1 MRMFN
6 LVEDLTSEKIL
17 GSLIIS
23 HGFLDFFKFQ
33 RFDQFEMYLII
44 ILLNFCILY
53 VTPISGLL
61 YFLYLSIRH
70 FNSDI
75 RFLLNKLDY
84 VNYNLQHYGYGS
96 SIFLGTI
103 YGTENFNYYREKLE
117 ILSSGISSNIIIY
130 TFVFLLKYQLLL
142 SNFSFNNIDRMIS
155 VLIIYL
161 GYLTGPY
168 YFILYYLSFVH
179 LPLALYQLFRN
190 KNITEKKNMLLSFVC
205 PASIMYYNWERC
217 QNMEMGNTLLQI
229 FYYLSISILNTHMIF
244 TN

>member
-23 HGFLDFFKFQ
+23 HGFLDFFKFSNYYQ
-33 RFDQFEMYLII
+33 LEIYLII

-53 VTPISGLL
+53 ITPISGIL

-75 RFLLNKLDY
+75 RFLLNKSNY
-84 VNYNLQHYGYGS
+84 VNYNLQHYGFGS
-96 SIFLGTI
+96 SIFLGTT

-130 TFVFLLKYQLLL
+130 AFIFLLIFQLLL
-142 SNFSFNNIDRMIS
+142 SNFSFNNIERMIS
-155 VLIIYL
+155 IIIIYL
-161 GYLTGPY
+161 GYLSGPY

-190 KNITEKKNMLLSFVC
+190 KNITEKRNMLLIFLC
-205 PASIMYYNWERC
+205 HAYIIYYNWDRC
-217 QNMEMGNTLLQI
+217 QNMEIRNTLLQI
-229 FYYLSISILNTHMIF
+229 FYYLSISMIF
-244 TN
+244 TK

>member
-6 LVEDLTSEKIL
+6 LVENINSEKIL
-17 GSLIIS
+17 GSLVIS
-23 HGFLDFFKFQ
+23 HGFLDFFKFENYHQ
-33 RFDQFEMYLII
+33 LEMYLII

-53 VTPISGLL
+53 VTPISGLM

-70 FNSDI
+70 FNNDF
-75 RFLLNKLDY
+75 RFLFRRFDY

-103 YGTENFNYYREKLE
+103 CGTENLNYYREKLE

-130 TFVFLLKYQLLL
+130 TFIFLLMYQLLL
-142 SNFSFNNIDRMIS
+142 SNFSFNNTERIIS
-155 VLIIYL
+155 ILIIYL
-161 GYLTGPY
+161 GYLFGPY

-179 LPLALYQLFRN
+179 LPIALHQLFRN
-190 KNITEKKNMLLSFVC
+190 KNILEKRNMVVALIC
-205 PASIMYYNWERC
+205 PASIIYYNWERC
-217 QNMEMGNTLLQI
+217 QNMQIGNSLLQI
-229 FYYLSISILNTHMIF
+229 FYYLSISILNAHMIF

>member
-23 HGFLDFFKFQ
+23 HGFLDFFKFSNYHQ
-33 RFDQFEMYLII
+33 LEIYLII

-53 VTPISGLL
+53 ITPINGIL

-75 RFLLNKLDY
+75 RFLLNKFDY

-103 YGTENFNYYREKLE
+103 CGTENLNYYREKLE
-117 ILSSGISSNIIIY
+117 ILSSVLSSNIIIY
-130 TFVFLLKYQLLL
+130 AFIFLLIYQLLL
-142 SNFSFNNIDRMIS
+142 SNFSFNNTERMIS
-155 VLIIYL
+155 ILIIYL
-161 GYLTGPY
+161 GYLFGPY

-179 LPLALYQLFRN
+179 LPIALHQLFRN
-190 KNITEKKNMLLSFVC
+190 KNITEKRNMLLIFLC
-205 PASIMYYNWERC
+205 HAYIIYYNWDRC
-217 QNMEMGNTLLQI
+217 QNMEIRSTLLQI
-229 FYYLSISILNTHMIF
+229 FYYLSISMLNTHMIF
-244 TN
+244 TK